1 MVSSTAALLP
11 NAERPRSHAAKI
23 DCSRNVYRGR
33 RCGALAT
40 APRAKFSWAAPSA
53 CAQRFDPLSDLLV
66 PRKGISNKRAAV
78 WLGGGQDRFP
88 PPLTTSKSETSEH
101 QHRCPSGGSGHP
113 TYSAGGRQGVRE
125 PKSFIATHVS
135 SNRSSTSVAPF
146 EKWPRLR
153 ASAVTLCG
161 GKIIEKTD

>member
-88 PPLTTSKSETSEH
+88 PPLITSKSETSEPD
-101 QHRCPSGGSGHP
+101 QHHLPSGGFGHP
-113 TYSAGGRQGVRE
+113 TYSAGGRQGVRD
-125 PKSFIATHVS
+125 PNPSLLLIAS
-135 SNRSSTSVAPF
+135 SNGSSTSVAPF

-153 ASAVTLCG
+153 TSAV
-161 GKIIEKTD
+161 KKPVRREDH